1 MHRSDFD
8 RILTAMMEA
17 HPGVSDL
24 LFTVGRPLQ
33 VESYGELKAV
43 DIHPEIQRLTP
54 IQTEILAL
62 NIIGE
67 DRRLIKEL
75 IMMGSC
81 DCSYALNDRFRFRV
95 NIFKQRG
102 NFAIVMRKPQPEV
115 PSLNSLGLPQIF
127 EDIANEKNGL
137 ILVTGATGCGKTTT
151 LAAILNEINE
161 SKAVHVVT
169 LEDPIEFV
177 HRHKNSTFSQRELGS
192 DFDDYPS
199 GLRAALRQAPKV
211 ILVGEMRDRET
222 VEIALTA
229 AETGHLV
236 LSTIHTIDAGQT
248 VNRILGLFEQN
259 EEKQLRLR
267 LADTLRYVVSQR
279 LAPKRGG
286 GRLMLTEVMGTS
298 LRVREAIAFGETENR
313 SFYEIIEGN
322 ATYGWHTFDQS
333 ISRGY
338 EAELLTEDTANLYA
352 TRKGRVTRALDN
364 SKKRRGLGGDS
375 SVNMRLDKVPE
386 PDAPAT
392 PANLNLDQR

>member
-1 MHRSDFD
+1 MHRADFD

-24 LFTVGRPLQ
+24 LFTVGRPFQ

-43 DIHPEIQRLTP
+43 DIHPEVQRLTG
-54 IQTEILAL
+54 IQTEALAL

-127 EDIANEKNGL
+127 QDIANEKNGL

-333 ISRGY
+333 IARGY
-338 EAELLTEDTANLYA
+338 DAELLTEETANLYA
-352 TRKGRVTRALDN
+352 TRKGKVTRALDN
-364 SKKRRGLGGDS
+364 AKKRRGLVNDS
-375 SVNMRLDKVPE
+375 SANMRLDKLPE
-386 PDAPAT
+386 PNASAA
-392 PANLNLDQR
+392 PANLNLSH

>member
-1 MHRSDFD
+1 MHRADFD
-8 RILTAMMEA
+8 RILSAMMEA

-54 IQTEILAL
+54 VQTETLAL
-62 NIIGE
+62 NIIGD

-115 PSLNSLGLPQIF
+115 PTLNSLGLPQIF
-127 EDIANEKNGL
+127 EEIANEKNGL
-137 ILVTGATGCGKTTT
+137 VLVTGATGCGKTTT
-151 LAAILNEINE
+151 LAALLNDINE

-286 GRLMLTEVMGTS
+286 GRLMLTEVMGTN

-313 SFYEIIEGN
+313 TFYEIIEGN
-322 ATYGWHTFDQS
+322 ATFGWHTFDQS
-333 ISRGY
+333 IARGY
-338 EAELLTEDTANLYA
+338 DADLLTEETANLYA
-352 TRKGRVTRALDN
+352 TRKAKVTRSVDN
-364 SKKRRGLGGDS
+364 SKKRRGLALDNSG
-375 SVNMRLDKVPE
+375 NLRLDKRPE
-386 PDAPAT
+386 PETHPLSAT
-392 PANLNLDQR
+392 LSLDH

>member
-1 MHRSDFD
+1 MHRADFD

-24 LFTVGRPLQ
+24 LFTVGRPFQ
-33 VESYGELKAV
+33 VESYGELKPV
-43 DIHPEIQRLTP
+43 DIHPDVQRLTAT
-54 IQTEILAL
+54 QTEQLAL

-81 DCSYALNDRFRFRV
+81 DCSYALTDRFRFRV

-127 EDIANEKNGL
+127 QDIAGEKNGL

-267 LADTLRYVVSQR
+267 LADTLRYVISQR

-298 LRVREAIAFGETENR
+298 LRVREAIAFGENENR
-313 SFYEIIEGN
+313 TFYEIIEGN

-333 ISRGY
+333 IARGY
-338 EAELLTEDTANLYA
+338 DAELLTEETANLYA
-352 TRKGRVTRALDN
+352 TRKGKVTRALDN
-364 SKKRRGLGGDS
+364 SKKRRGLTGENTA
-375 SVNMRLDKVPE
+375 NMRLDKIVDLKESP
-386 PDAPAT
+386 APVA
-392 PANLNLDQR
+392 LNLDH